1 MSTALPRAAATP
13 LNQEGSGLMKAVIGL
28 MVALGLVL
36 ATLPSTRAAD
46 GKPNVVPAEN
56 FYGDIAR
63 QIGGDDVAVASVMS
77 NPDQDPHLYETTP
90 TTVRQIA
97 AAQVVILNG
106 ADYDPW
112 MDKLL
117 KASPKPGRTA
127 IVVADLV
134 GKKAG
139 DNPHLWYDP
148 GTMPAAAKALAEAFA
163 KADPAHRDAYA
174 ARLKPFL
181 TSLTATNERIAAI
194 RGKFAGAPVTASEP
208 VFGYM
213 AGALG
218 LKMRNERFQLSIMND
233 TEPSAHD
240 MAAFQDDLKTHK
252 VRVMF
257 YNKQAS
263 NKAVQTLVD
272 LAHASKIPVVGVT
285 ETAPPNLS
293 YQAWMLGELND
304 TEKALAGPPS

>member
-1 MSTALPRAAATP
+1 
-13 LNQEGSGLMKAVIGL
+13 MKTVIGL
-28 MVALGLVL
+28 LVTLGLIL
-36 ATLPSTRAAD
+36 TAAPSGHAAD
-46 GKPNVVPAEN
+46 GKLSVVAAEN
-56 FYGDIAR
+56 FYGDVAR
-63 QIGGDDVAVASVMS
+63 QIGGDDVTVASIMS
-77 NPDQDPHLYETTP
+77 NPDQDPHLFETTP
-90 TTVRQIA
+90 STVRQIA

-117 KASPKPGRTA
+117 KASPRPSRTA

-148 GTMPAAAKALAEAFA
+148 GTMPAAARALAEAFA
-163 KADPAHRDAYA
+163 KADPAHKERYA
-174 ARLKPFL
+174 TRLKTFL
-181 TSLTATNERIAAI
+181 ASLKLIDDKIAAI
-194 RGKFAGAPVTASEP
+194 RGKFAGTTVTASEP

-213 AGALG
+213 ANALG
-218 LKMRNERFQLSIMND
+218 LKMRNESFQLSIMND

-240 MAAFQDDLKTHK
+240 VAAFQDDLKGHK

-293 YQAWMLGELND
+293 YQEWMLGELND
-304 TEKALAGPPS
+304 TAKALAGPPS

>member
-1 MSTALPRAAATP
+1 
-13 LNQEGSGLMKAVIGL
+13 MKAVIGL

-46 GKPNVVPAEN
+46 GKLNVVAAEN

-77 NPDQDPHLYETTP
+77 NPDQDPHLFETTP
-90 TTVRQIA
+90 TTVRHIA

-117 KASPKPGRTA
+117 KASPKAGRTA

-148 GTMPAAAKALAEAFA
+148 GTMPAAARALAEAFA
-163 KADPAHRDAYA
+163 KADPAHKERYA
-174 ARLKPFL
+174 TRLKTFL
-181 TSLTATNERIAAI
+181 ASLKPIDDKIAAI
-194 RGKFAGAPVTASEP
+194 RGKFAGTTVTASEP

-213 AGALG
+213 ANALG
-218 LKMRNERFQLSIMND
+218 LKMRNESFQLSIMND

-240 MAAFQDDLKTHK
+240 VAAFQDDLKGHK

-293 YQAWMLGELND
+293 YQEWMLGELND
-304 TEKALAGPPS
+304 TAKALAGPPS

>member
-1 MSTALPRAAATP
+1 
-13 LNQEGSGLMKAVIGL
+13 MKILIGL
-28 MVALGLVL
+28 MLALGL
-36 ATLPSTRAAD
+36 TLTSTPSTHAAD
-46 GKPNVVPAEN
+46 GKLNVVAAEN

-63 QIGGDDVAVASVMS
+63 QIGGDEVTVASIMS
-77 NPDQDPHLYETTP
+77 NPDQDPHLFETTP
-90 TTVRQIA
+90 STVREIA
-97 AAQVVILNG
+97 AAQVIILNG

-117 KASPKPGRTA
+117 KASPKSGRIA

-148 GTMPAAAKALAEAFA
+148 ITMPAAAKALADAFA
-163 KADPAHRDAYA
+163 KADPAHKDGYA
-174 ARLKPFL
+174 ARLKTFL
-181 TSLTATNERIAAI
+181 ASLKLINEKITAI
-194 RGKFAGAPVTASEP
+194 RGKFAGTPVTASEP

-213 AGALG
+213 ANALG
-218 LKMRNERFQLSIMND
+218 LKMHNESFQLSIMNN

-240 MAAFQDDLKTHK
+240 VAAFQDDLKNHK

-263 NKAVQTLVD
+263 DKAVQSLVD
-272 LAHASKIPVVGVT
+272 IAHASKIPVVGVT
-285 ETAPPNLS
+285 ETAPPGMS
-293 YQAWMLGELND
+293 YQEWMLTQLNE
-304 TEKALAGPPS
+304 TEEALRAPPS

>member
-1 MSTALPRAAATP
+1 
-13 LNQEGSGLMKAVIGL
+13 MKAVTAL
-28 MVALGLVL
+28 MLALGLIL
-36 ATLPSTRAAD
+36 ATAPSTRAAD
-46 GKPNVVPAEN
+46 SKISVVAAEN
-56 FYGDIAR
+56 FYGDVAR
-63 QIGGDDVAVASVMS
+63 QIGGDDVAVASIMS
-77 NPDQDPHLYETTP
+77 NPDQDPHLFETTP
-90 TTVRQIA
+90 STVRQIA

-117 KASPKPGRTA
+117 KASPKSGRTA

-139 DNPHLWYDP
+139 NNPHLWYEP
-148 GTMPAAAKALAEAFA
+148 GTMSAAAKALAEAFA
-163 KADPAHRDAYA
+163 KTDPAHKDGYA
-174 ARLKPFL
+174 ARLKTFL
-181 TSLTATNERIAAI
+181 ASLKSIDNKIAAI
-194 RGKFAGAPVTASEP
+194 RGKFAGTTVTASEP

-240 MAAFQDDLKTHK
+240 VAAFQDDLNTHK

-285 ETAPPNLS
+285 ETEPPNLS
-293 YQAWMLGELND
+293 YQEWMLGELND
-304 TEKALAGPPS
+304 TEKALAGSPS

>member
-1 MSTALPRAAATP
+1 
-13 LNQEGSGLMKAVIGL
+13 MKTVIGL
-28 MVALGLVL
+28 MVAIGLVL
-36 ATLPSTRAAD
+36 TTLPSTRAAD
-46 GKPNVVPAEN
+46 GKLSVVAAEN
-56 FYGDIAR
+56 FYGDVAR

-77 NPDQDPHLYETTP
+77 NPDQDPHLFETTP
-90 TTVRQIA
+90 STVRQIA

-117 KASPKPGRTA
+117 KASPKAGRTA

-148 GTMPAAAKALAEAFA
+148 GTMPAAARALAEAFA
-163 KADPAHRDAYA
+163 KADPAHKERYA
-174 ARLKPFL
+174 TRLKTFL
-181 TSLTATNERIAAI
+181 ASLKPIDDKIAAI
-194 RGKFAGAPVTASEP
+194 RGKFAGTTVTASEP

-213 AGALG
+213 ANALG
-218 LKMRNERFQLSIMND
+218 LKMRNESFQLSIMND

-240 MAAFQDDLKTHK
+240 VAAFQDDLKGHK

-272 LAHASKIPVVGVT
+272 LAHVSKIAVVGVT

-293 YQAWMLGELND
+293 YQEWMLGELND
-304 TEKALAGPPS
+304 TAKALAGPPS

>member
-1 MSTALPRAAATP
+1 MNT
-13 LNQEGSGLMKAVIGL
+13 VIGL
-28 MVALGLVL
+28 LLTLGLIL
-36 ATLPSTRAAD
+36 TAAPTSRAAD
-46 GKPNVVPAEN
+46 GKISIVAAEN
-56 FYGDIAR
+56 FYGDVAR

-77 NPDQDPHLYETTP
+77 NPDQDPHLFETTP
-90 TTVRQIA
+90 SVVKQIA
-97 AAQVVILNG
+97 DAQIVILNG

-139 DNPHLWYDP
+139 ENPHLWYDP
-148 GTMPAAAKALAEAFA
+148 GTMPAAAKALAEAFV
-163 KADPAHRDAYA
+163 KADPAHKDAYA
-174 ARLKPFL
+174 ARLKTFL
-181 TSLTATNERIAAI
+181 ASLKPIDEKIAAI
-194 RGKFAGAPVTASEP
+194 RGKFTGTTVTASEP

-213 AGALG
+213 ANALG
-218 LKMRNERFQLSIMND
+218 LKMRNESFQLAIMND

-240 MAAFQDDLKTHK
+240 VAAFQDDLKGHK

-285 ETAPPNLS
+285 ETAPPGLS
-293 YQAWMLGELND
+293 YQEWMLTQINE
-304 TEKALAGPPS
+304 TEKALAASS

>member
-1 MSTALPRAAATP
+1 
-13 LNQEGSGLMKAVIGL
+13 MKTVIGPML
-28 MVALGLVL
+28 ALGLIL
-36 ATLPSTRAAD
+36 ATAPATRAAD
-46 GKPNVVPAEN
+46 GKIGVVAAEN

-63 QIGGDDVAVASVMS
+63 QIGGDDVVVASIMN
-77 NPDQDPHLYETTP
+77 NPDQDPHLFETTP
-90 TTVRQIA
+90 GVVKQIA
-97 AAQVVILNG
+97 AARIVILNG

-117 KASPKPGRTA
+117 KAAPRPSRIA

-134 GKKAG
+134 AKKAG

-163 KADPAHRDAYA
+163 KADPAHKDGYA
-174 ARLKPFL
+174 ARLKTFL
-181 TSLTATNERIAAI
+181 ASLQPINDKIAAI
-194 RGKFAGAPVTASEP
+194 RSRFAGTTVTASEP

-213 AGALG
+213 ADALG
-218 LKMRNERFQLSIMND
+218 LKMRNESFQLSIMND

-240 MAAFQDDLKTHK
+240 MAAFQDDLKGHK

-263 NKAVQTLVD
+263 NKAVQTLVE
-272 LAHASKIPVVGVT
+272 LARASKIPVIGVT
-285 ETAPPNLS
+285 ETAPPGLS
-293 YQAWMLGELND
+293 YQKWMLMQLNE
-304 TEKALAGPPS
+304 TEKALAASS

>member
-1 MSTALPRAAATP
+1 MRT
-13 LNQEGSGLMKAVIGL
+13 GIGL
-28 MVALGLVL
+28 ILALGLIL
-36 ATLPSTRAAD
+36 TTAPGTRAAG
-46 GKPNVVPAEN
+46 GKINVVAAEN
-56 FYGDIAR
+56 FYGDVAR
-63 QIGGDDVAVASVMS
+63 QIGGDDVAVASIMS
-77 NPDQDPHLYETTP
+77 NPDQDPHLFETTP
-90 TTVRQIA
+90 STVRQIA

-163 KADPAHRDAYA
+163 KADPAHKDGYT
-174 ARLKPFL
+174 ARLKTFL
-181 TSLTATNERIAAI
+181 ASLKPIDDKIAAI
-194 RGKFAGAPVTASEP
+194 RGKFAGTTVTASEP

-213 AGALG
+213 ATALG
-218 LKMRNERFQLSIMND
+218 LKMRNESFQLSIMND
-233 TEPSAHD
+233 TEPSARD
-240 MAAFQDDLKTHK
+240 VAVFQDDLKGHK

-285 ETAPPNLS
+285 ETAPQGLS
-293 YQAWMLGELND
+293 YQEWMLGELNE
-304 TEKALAGPPS
+304 TEKALEGGLRL

>member
-1 MSTALPRAAATP
+1 
-13 LNQEGSGLMKAVIGL
+13 MKTVIGL
-28 MVALGLVL
+28 MLALGLIL
-36 ATLPSTRAAD
+36 TAAPSTRAAD
-46 GKPNVVPAEN
+46 GKISVVAAEN
-56 FYGDIAR
+56 FYGDVAR
-63 QIGGDDVAVASVMS
+63 QIGGDDVTVASIMS
-77 NPDQDPHLYETTP
+77 NPDQDPHLFETTP
-90 TTVRQIA
+90 STVRQIA

-117 KASPKPGRTA
+117 KASPRPDRTA

-134 GKKAG
+134 AKKVG

-148 GTMPAAAKALAEAFA
+148 GSMPAAAKALAEAFA
-163 KADPAHRDAYA
+163 KADPAHKDGYA
-174 ARLKPFL
+174 ARLKTFL
-181 TSLTATNERIAAI
+181 ASLKPIDDKIAAI
-194 RGKFAGAPVTASEP
+194 RGKFAGTTVTASEP

-213 AGALG
+213 ASALG

-263 NKAVQTLVD
+263 NKAVQALVD

-285 ETAPPNLS
+285 ETAPPGLT
-293 YQAWMLGELND
+293 YQQWMLGELND
-304 TEKALAGPPS
+304 TDKALGEPPS

>member
-1 MSTALPRAAATP
+1 
-13 LNQEGSGLMKAVIGL
+13 MKAVIGL

-36 ATLPSTRAAD
+36 ASAPSTRAAD
-46 GKPNVVPAEN
+46 VKISVVTAEN
-56 FYGDIAR
+56 FYGDVAR

-77 NPDQDPHLYETTP
+77 NPDQDPHLFETTP
-90 TTVRQIA
+90 STVRQIA

-134 GKKAG
+134 RKKAG

-148 GTMPAAAKALAEAFA
+148 GTMPAAAKALTEAFA
-163 KADPAHRDAYA
+163 KADPAHKDGYA
-174 ARLKPFL
+174 ARLKTFL
-181 TSLTATNERIAAI
+181 ASLKPINEKIAAI
-194 RGKFAGAPVTASEP
+194 RDKFAGTTVTASEP

-213 AGALG
+213 ANALG
-218 LKMRNERFQLSIMND
+218 LKMRNERLQLSIMND

-240 MAAFQDDLKTHK
+240 VAAFQDDLKGHK

-293 YQAWMLGELND
+293 YQEWMLGELND
-304 TEKALAGPPS
+304 TAKALAGPPS

>member
-1 MSTALPRAAATP
+1 
-13 LNQEGSGLMKAVIGL
+13 MKAVTAL
-28 MVALGLVL
+28 MLALGLIL
-36 ATLPSTRAAD
+36 TSTPSTRAAD
-46 GKPNVVPAEN
+46 GKLNVVAAEN
-56 FYGDIAR
+56 FYGDVAR
-63 QIGGDDVAVASVMS
+63 QIGGDDVTVASVMS
-77 NPDQDPHLYETTP
+77 NPDQDPHLFETTP
-90 TTVRQIA
+90 SIVKQIA
-97 AAQVVILNG
+97 GAQIVILNG

-134 GKKAG
+134 GKKSG

-148 GTMPAAAKALAEAFA
+148 GSMPAAAKALAEAFA
-163 KADPAHRDAYA
+163 KADPAHKDGYA
-174 ARLKPFL
+174 ARLKTFL
-181 TSLTATNERIAAI
+181 VSLKPINDKIDAI
-194 RGKFAGAPVTASEP
+194 RGKFAGTTVTASEP

-213 AGALG
+213 ANALG

-233 TEPSAHD
+233 TEPSARD
-240 MAAFQDDLKTHK
+240 VAAFQDDLKGHR

-293 YQAWMLGELND
+293 YQEWMLGELND
-304 TEKALAGPPS
+304 TAKALAGPPS

>member
-1 MSTALPRAAATP
+1 
-13 LNQEGSGLMKAVIGL
+13 MKTVIGL
-28 MVALGLVL
+28 LVTLGLIL
-36 ATLPSTRAAD
+36 TAAPSGHAAD
-46 GKPNVVPAEN
+46 GKLSVVAAEN
-56 FYGDIAR
+56 FYGDVAR
-63 QIGGDDVAVASVMS
+63 QIGGDDVTVASVMS
-77 NPDQDPHLYETTP
+77 NPDQDPHLFETTP
-90 TTVRQIA
+90 STVRQIA

-117 KASPKPGRTA
+117 KASPRPSRTA

-148 GTMPAAAKALAEAFA
+148 GTMPAAARALAEAFA
-163 KADPAHRDAYA
+163 KADPAHKERYDT
-174 ARLKPFL
+174 RLKTFL
-181 TSLTATNERIAAI
+181 ASLKPIDDKIAAI
-194 RGKFAGAPVTASEP
+194 RGKFAGTTVTASEP

-213 AGALG
+213 ANALG
-218 LKMRNERFQLSIMND
+218 LKMRNESFQLSIMND

-240 MAAFQDDLKTHK
+240 VAAFQDDVKGHK

-293 YQAWMLGELND
+293 YQEWMLGELND
-304 TEKALAGPPS
+304 TAKALAGPPS

>member
-1 MSTALPRAAATP
+1 
-13 LNQEGSGLMKAVIGL
+13 MKAVTAL
-28 MVALGLVL
+28 MLALGLIL
-36 ATLPSTRAAD
+36 TTAPTTRAAD
-46 GKPNVVPAEN
+46 GKLSVVAAEN
-56 FYGDIAR
+56 FYGDVAR
-63 QIGGDDVAVASVMS
+63 QIGGEDVAVASIMS
-77 NPDQDPHLYETTP
+77 NPDQDPHLFETTP
-90 TTVRQIA
+90 STVRQIA

-117 KASPKPGRTA
+117 KASPRPSRTA

-148 GTMPAAAKALAEAFA
+148 GTMSAAAKALAEAFA
-163 KADPAHRDAYA
+163 KADPAHKDGYA
-174 ARLKPFL
+174 ARLKTFL
-181 TSLTATNERIAAI
+181 VSLKPINEKIAAI
-194 RGKFAGAPVTASEP
+194 RGKFAGTTVTASEP

-240 MAAFQDDLKTHK
+240 MAAFQDDLKGHK

-293 YQAWMLGELND
+293 YQEWMLGELND
-304 TEKALAGPPS
+304 TAKALAGPPS

>member
-1 MSTALPRAAATP
+1 MKTVV
-13 LNQEGSGLMKAVIGL
+13 GLMLV
-28 MVALGLVL
+28 LGLIL
-36 ATLPSTRAAD
+36 ATASATHAAD
-46 GKPNVVPAEN
+46 GNVSVVAAEN
-56 FYGDIAR
+56 FYGDVAR
-63 QIGGDDVAVASVMS
+63 QIGGDDITVASIMS
-77 NPDQDPHLYETTP
+77 NPDQDPHLFETTP
-90 TTVRQIA
+90 STVRQIA

-117 KASPKPGRTA
+117 KSSPRPSRTA
-127 IVVADLV
+127 IVVADLM

-163 KADPAHRDAYA
+163 KADPAHKDGYA
-174 ARLKPFL
+174 ARLKTFL
-181 TSLTATNERIAAI
+181 ASLKPIDDKIAAI
-194 RGKFAGAPVTASEP
+194 RGKFAGTTVTASEP

-213 AGALG
+213 ADALG
-218 LKMRNERFQLSIMND
+218 LKMRNGSFQLSIMND

-240 MAAFQDDLKTHK
+240 MAAFQDDLKGHK

-285 ETAPPNLS
+285 ETAPPGLS
-293 YQAWMLGELND
+293 YQEWMLGELNE
-304 TEKALAGPPS
+304 TEKALAASDS